1 MATKVKGITI
11 ELNADVSG
19 LETALKNANK
29 ELNATQRQ
37 LNSVNKSLKLDP
49 GNTALLEQKQRMLAT
64 AVEQTTQKINA
75 LKRAQDQI
83 KQQGGEGAQSQYDA
97 LTREISDA
105 TVKLTGFQK
114 EQQAVG
120 QALQSAGSQTN
131 AFTSGLQSVGSAAQ
145 SVAEKTRGLS
155 MAAAGA
161 LAGMAALATNAAAQ
175 ADEWLTLAQQTGLST
190 DAIQEFAYAAEQ
202 IDVPLPTITSAITNM
217 KKHLGDTSGLWEHIG
232 VEVRAQGGAYR
243 DVQSIF
249 FDTVRALGNIKN
261 ETERDTQAMKIFG
274 KSANE
279 LAGLIDDG
287 GAKMRELG
295 DEAHNMGG
303 IISNDDLQKLGA
315 FDDALQK
322 VKNSLKMGAMSAALP
337 IVEAMLPLI
346 QAMSESLQ
354 GLGVILQALPSPVV
368 AILGVALLFVAV
380 LSPLA
385 SGVAHLTTALESLST
400 TLPQLGTAIGQL
412 ASNAASMI
420 ASNPYVAM
428 VLLIIAALVALGV
441 VIYQIIKHWDEFK
454 AAGQSA
460 INSIQTSS
468 LGQKFTQVG
477 QTIASAL
484 KKIPEMVHNI
494 AGAFSPLIS
503 AASNMVSKVMG
514 IFSQLTDKAFK
525 IGSEVMGAF
534 AQGIRNAINQVTAAL
549 QNLIRTLASMWQT
562 ITNDARRAGN
572 DTGNAYVQAY
582 NQSSSN
588 LKAPTTSTFTS
599 SLSSLTSSLRSMS
612 AANMSASTPNYTS
625 AAPANV
631 TVELVGSAKDIFSTV
646 RVQNNK
652 LTTATGYHAL
662 A

>member
-29 ELNATQRQ
+29 ELNATQKQ

-49 GNTALLEQKQRMLAT
+49 GNTELLEQKQRMLAK

-75 LKRAQDQI
+75 LKQAQAQI
-83 KQQGGEGAQSQYDA
+83 KSQGGEGAQSQYDA

-105 TVKLTGFQK
+105 TVKLNGFQK

-120 QALQSAGSQTN
+120 QALQNAGSQTN
-131 AFTSGLQSVGSAAQ
+131 TFTSGLQSIGSAAQ

-155 MAAAGA
+155 MAAAAA
-161 LAGMAALATNAAAQ
+161 LGGMAALAANAASQ

-190 DAIQEFAYAAEQ
+190 DAIQKFAYAAEQ
-202 IDVPLPTITSAITNM
+202 IDVPLPTITGAITQM
-217 KKHLGDTSGLWEHIG
+217 KRHLDDTSGIWQKLG
-232 VEVRAQGGAYR
+232 VEVRKQSGEYR
-243 DVQSIF
+243 SIESIF
-249 FDTVRALGNIKN
+249 NDTVRALGNIKN
-261 ETERDTQAMKIFG
+261 ETERDTAAMKVFG

-287 GAKMRELG
+287 GKNFERLG
-295 DEAHNMGG
+295 QEAESMGML
-303 IISNDDLQKLGA
+303 ISEEDLQRLGE
-315 FDDALQK
+315 FDNMLKSMKTQLQFAG
-322 VKNSLKMGAMSAALP
+322 MQAALP
-337 IVEAMLPLI
+337 VMEALVPVVQVL
-346 QAMSESLQ
+346 ADGLK
-354 GLGVILQALPSPVV
+354 GLGNILKSLPTPVVTILGVVLMLVAVLAPIAMGISAITSALSGMV
-368 AILGVALLFVAV
+368 AILPAI
-380 LSPLA
+380 
-385 SGVAHLTTALESLST
+385 
-400 TLPQLGTAIGQL
+400 GTAIGQL
-412 ASNAASMI
+412 VSAATSAV

-428 VLLIIAALVALGV
+428 ILLIIAALAALGY
-441 VIYQIIKHWDEFK
+441 VIYQIVDHWDEFK
-454 AAGQSA
+454 SAGQAA
-460 INSIQTSS
+460 INSIQTSA
-468 LGQKFTQVG
+468 LGQKFTQLG
-477 QTIASAL
+477 ETIGSAL
-484 KKIPEMVHNI
+484 RKIPEMVQNI

-503 AASNMVSKVMG
+503 AATSMVSKVMG
-514 IFSQLTDKAFK
+514 VFSQLSSKAFK

-534 AQGIRNAINQVTAAL
+534 AQGIRNAINQVTAAI
-549 QNLIRTLASMWQT
+549 QNLIRTLSSMWQT

-572 DTGNAYVQAY
+572 ETGNAYVQAY
-582 NQSSSN
+582 TQSSSN

-612 AANMSASTPNYTS
+612 AANRSASTPNYTS

>member
-29 ELNATQRQ
+29 ELNATQKQ

-49 GNTALLEQKQRMLAT
+49 GNTDLLEQKQRMLAK

-75 LKRAQDQI
+75 LKQAQAQI
-83 KQQGGEGAQSQYDA
+83 KSQGGEGAQSQYDA

-105 TVKLTGFQK
+105 TVKLGGFQK

-120 QALQSAGSQTN
+120 QALQNAGSQTN
-131 AFTSGLQSVGSAAQ
+131 TFTSGLQSIGSAAQ

-155 MAAAGA
+155 MAATAA
-161 LAGMAALATNAAAQ
+161 LGGMAALAANAASQ

-190 DAIQEFAYAAEQ
+190 DAIQKFAYAAEQ
-202 IDVPLPTITSAITNM
+202 IDVPLPTITGAITQM
-217 KKHLGDTSGLWEHIG
+217 KRHLDDTSGIWQKLG
-232 VEVRAQGGAYR
+232 VEVKSQSGEYR
-243 DVQSIF
+243 NIESIF
-249 FDTVRALGNIKN
+249 RDTVKALGNIKN
-261 ETERDTQAMKIFG
+261 ETERDTAAMKVFG

-287 GAKMRELG
+287 GKNFEKLG
-295 DEAHNMGG
+295 QEAEDMGML
-303 IISNDDLQKLGA
+303 ISEEDLQRLGE
-315 FDDALQK
+315 FDNLLKGMKTQLQFAG
-322 VKNSLKMGAMSAALP
+322 MQAALP
-337 IVEAMLPLI
+337 IM
-346 QAMSESLQ
+346 ESLVPVVQ
-354 GLGVILQALPSPVV
+354 VLADGLKGLGNILKSLPTPVV
-368 AILGVALLFVAV
+368 TILGVVLMLVAV
-380 LSPLA
+380 LAPIAMGISAITSAL
-385 SGVAHLTTALESLST
+385 SGMIGI
-400 TLPQLGTAIGQL
+400 LPAIGTAIGQL
-412 ASNAASMI
+412 VSAATSAV

-428 VLLIIAALVALGV
+428 IVLIIAALAALGY
-441 VIYQIIKHWDEFK
+441 VIYQIVDHWDEFK
-454 AAGQSA
+454 SAGQSA
-460 INSIQTSS
+460 INSIQTSA
-468 LGQKFTQVG
+468 LGQKFQQLG
-477 QTIASAL
+477 ETIGSAL
-484 KKIPEMVHNI
+484 RKIPEMVHNI
-494 AGAFSPLIS
+494 AGAFSPLVS
-503 AASNMVSKVMG
+503 AATSMVSKVMG
-514 IFSQLTDKAFK
+514 VFSQLSSKAFK

-534 AQGIRNAINQVTAAL
+534 ANGIRNAINQVTAAL

-572 DTGNAYVQAY
+572 ETGNAYVQAY
-582 NQSSSN
+582 TQSSSN

-612 AANMSASTPNYTS
+612 AANRSASTPNYTS